1 MKNYNNFDAIA
12 KEHKKLYKSGKT
24 WMVAT
29 LMTVGLAGGVMLAG
43 TTTASADEVIPV
55 QSVGTIQASQQATD
69 PELANAQSDA
79 QKQQSTIDSANA
91 QLKDQQNQLSEA
103 QGQQSSAQQELD
115 QAKQAQQAATQNDPA
130 VKQAQADVNQAQQQ
144 VDNQQQVVN
153 DAQTAVN
160 NDSQNIQSAT
170 SAVSQA
176 SQAVDQARQT
186 ATDAINQAAA
196 QQANEAQ
203 NKIDQ
208 LENQGKAQASQNLD
222 NQINNVSGQVTDTQN
237 DVNNTNSKIS
247 DLQGQVKDLQG
258 KQDNTQSFD
267 GFHYPKDAGE
277 PGAMTDL
284 TSYDNQYKY
293 VSNPADEQV
302 KIDDYA
308 NLSPE
313 IQKQLTIY
321 AAQLVN
327 SFGRELRNMVPD
339 VVNAK
344 GGAFEPLMIN
354 DASLDEAKYAAQLY
368 DQDNWSIN
376 QHGNIHDTNALEA
389 AAIKYGAYATEMDGT
404 KDPAVNE
411 SATGQILA
419 TDNRS
424 TTLDKLKNAIFNAI
438 NNMLYDDA
446 DNGNTHMMSL
456 AQVWHLPDG
465 WHFGHDW
472 VGLAFDKLGQLHI
485 VFAENNAFAINYNGP
500 IYKATNYDYSPY
512 LTASNES
519 VDHTAEI
526 NNLNSQISD
535 LKNVL
540 LNQQAHLT
548 DLQNQLQNLQA
559 QKANAQFELNQL
571 TPAQQ
576 TEYTNAQNT
585 LNTIKNWKNKQLA
598 HIDDNSNVQDALKK
612 LASANN
618 DLVNAKKIQ
627 TEDEAKLQ
635 QAKDGLASLN
645 QILVAKKSTLDI
657 AEQSTNTNQA
667 VKNAQNKLDTIN
679 SKINDLQTTI
689 KTTQVTI
696 SNAQIQLDKDNQ
708 KIADIKNGQKLVK
721 PDTNKNEGNKN
732 VATLTDNK
740 SSETTNL
747 AQPDTINALISGQ
760 AGYKHVTPNNG
771 KEVVNTVTKPTIV
784 LPNTDKENSTA
795 VSSAQEQNATVTREQ
810 YKAQQA
816 NLPQT
821 GNNDSKAV
829 IALGV
834 LAGMFG
840 FGLITKGKKEF

>member
-24 WMVAT
+24 WMAAT
-29 LMTVGLAGGVMLAG
+29 LMTVGLAGGAILAG
-43 TTTASADEVIPV
+43 TTTANADEVTPV
-55 QSVGTIQASQQATD
+55 QSAGTIQASQQATD

-79 QKQQSTIDSANA
+79 QKQQATIDSANA
-91 QLKDQQNQLSEA
+91 QLKVQQNQLSEV

-115 QAKQAQQAATQNDPA
+115 QAKQAQQSATQNDPA

-222 NQINNVSGQVTDTQN
+222 NQINNVSDQVTDTQN
-237 DVNNTNSKIS
+237 NVNNTNSKIS

-258 KQDNTQSFD
+258 KQDNTQNFD

-284 TSYDNQYKY
+284 TNYDNQYKY

-376 QHGNIHDTNALEA
+376 QHGNTHDTNALET

-485 VFAENNAFAINYNGP
+485 VFAENNAYAINYNGP
-500 IYKATNYDYSPY
+500 IYKATNYNYSPY

-559 QKANAQFELNQL
+559 QKANTQFELNQL

-576 TEYTNAQNT
+576 TEYTNARNT
-585 LNTIKNWKNKQLA
+585 
-598 HIDDNSNVQDALKK
+598 
-612 LASANN
+612 
-618 DLVNAKKIQ
+618 
-627 TEDEAKLQ
+627 LQ
-635 QAKDGLASLN
+635 QAKDSLASLN

-657 AEQSTNTNQA
+657 AEQSTDTNQA

-679 SKINDLQTTI
+679 SKINDLQTAI
-689 KTTQVTI
+689 KTTKVTI

-708 KIADIKNGQKLVK
+708 KIADIKNGQNLVK
-721 PDTNKNEGNKN
+721 PDTNKNEGNRS
-732 VATLTDNK
+732 VATPTDNK
-740 SSETTNL
+740 SSETTNP
-747 AQPDTINALISGQ
+747 AQPDTGNASISGQ
-760 AGYKHVTPNNG
+760 AGHKPATSENGSEVT
-771 KEVVNTVTKPTIV
+771 ENTDTKPTIV
-784 LPNTDKENSTA
+784 LPTTGKENG
-795 VSSAQEQNATVTREQ
+795 SAISGTQGQNTTMTREQ
-810 YKAQQA
+810 YKVQQA
-816 NLPQT
+816 KLPQT